1 VVNDSVAIAVDPL
14 VVADRLRPVL
24 VKLNRRLRRELQTLG
39 VSGGQAALL
48 HLIGARPGI
57 GVRELADREGMSAA
71 GMSGH
76 VDRLERGGLVTR
88 TRSSAD
94 RRRVGLAI
102 TDRGAR
108 VVQAVRSRRTAWLA
122 ARLKELGD
130 DELRAIEAAIEPLQA
145 LLELPA

>member
-1 VVNDSVAIAVDPL
+1 MVNDSVAIAVDPL

-88 TRSSAD
+88 TRSSED

>member
-1 VVNDSVAIAVDPL
+1 MVNDSVAIAVDPL

>member
-88 TRSSAD
+88 TRSSED